1 MKRAVNSRRS
11 VAVGLKTCQKDQ
23 MKRPSGLYHD
33 DQLDIDSLAGDEE
46 PEFKIGIPGSRALFG
61 KTTHPLRRIFWLLL
75 TLFFFVLAVVQV
87 QDRIDYYVKTPTR
100 KDLVIINNDTLVFPR
115 VTMCF
120 GPGRTF
126 NHSAMEAMRQN
137 ASLAMGINQNEVQ
150 MPYDLLSLTKLT
162 TLWND
167 IGHDIG
173 VMFETGSSK
182 CWFGRGKLCKE
193 VGEWHQLHTV
203 LGPCS
208 SFHVRHP
215 VKETGLFN
223 GLYMLM
229 ETNAPSDSWIYS
241 LHPANIDPALKL
253 YDQKHYEL
261 LNTNTDVEIRFYQE
275 KLINVWHHSCED
287 AVDYTIE
294 NCELECLSEQLVRRS
309 GCRLPFMQLAN
320 SSQFHS
326 RETNPM
332 CNTSGSYRI
341 ADEELRRMLS
351 GDDTLGSR
359 SRCNCKPPCHT
370 TYYQIDKEKV
380 IADIRP
386 GRLRLRIFFQD
397 KTYEYLTES
406 LVYSLITLFC
416 DIGNSIG
423 LLLGASV
430 LTVCETLEWGCFRL
444 IHCLMSV
451 TAGAGRANKLQKVHP
466 CQIPAAG

>member
-11 VAVGLKTCQKDQ
+11 VALGLKTCQKDQ
-23 MKRPSGLYHD
+23 MKRPSGLYYG
-33 DQLDIDSLAGDEE
+33 DQLDTDSLAGDDE

-61 KTTHPLRRIFWLLL
+61 KTTHPLRRIFWVLL
-75 TLFFFVLAVVQV
+75 TLVFFFLAVVQV

-120 GPGRTF
+120 GSGRTF
-126 NHSAMEAMRQN
+126 NHSAIEAMRQN
-137 ASLAMGINQNEVQ
+137 ASLALGINQNDVQ
-150 MPYDLLSLTKLT
+150 MPYDLLSLTNLT
-162 TLWND
+162 TLWNE
-167 IGHDIG
+167 IGNNIG
-173 VMFETGSSK
+173 AMFETGSSK
-182 CWFGRGKLCKE
+182 CWFGRGKPCKE
-193 VGEWHQLHTV
+193 VGGWRQLHTV

-223 GLYMLM
+223 GLYMQM
-229 ETNAPSDSWIYS
+229 ETNAPSDSWIYFI
-241 LHPANIDPALKL
+241 HPPNIDPALKF
-253 YDQKHYEL
+253 YNQKHEL
-261 LNTNTDVEIRFYQE
+261 LDTNIDE
-275 KLINVWHHSCED
+275 KLVNVWHHPCED

-294 NCELECLSEQLVRRS
+294 NCEVECFSEQLVRRS
-309 GCRLPFMQLAN
+309 RCLLPFMKLAN
-320 SSQFHS
+320 SSQLHS
-326 RETNPM
+326 RETYST

-351 GDDTLGSR
+351 GDDTR
-359 SRCNCKPPCHT
+359 W
-370 TYYQIDKEKV
+370 
-380 IADIRP
+380 
-386 GRLRLRIFFQD
+386 D
-397 KTYEYLTES
+397 KTYENLTES

-416 DIGNSIG
+416 DMGNSIG

-466 CQIPAAG
+466 SPAAG